1 MHRIIR
7 IKAYEAEHGPHFNDE
22 HARKAVSKM
31 ENEDGTRGQHWSL
44 EETTAL
50 ANQYGIRLDEKINKY
65 DWYVALNMVYSDY
78 YRVVVSMTGSN
89 NTKYFVELAKAWMHD
104 KDIDEGKMWFYY
116 IYVMCDKIRNAE
128 EDLFER
134 HYSKY
139 EDDDE
144 EERYGNYR
152 RMGRSSYYYKGTV
165 MNVSK
170 VYDELLPPQQ
180 FPLPNQNR
188 KKLVDI
194 TIGCDGEQK
203 KLSVEENKSIV
214 TDGAVG
220 LTIATDKQQIIT
232 MVKNNYNEYKAKK
245 EALAKYEEEM
255 NKCDAILKQLDYQE
269 ENLKQEDP
277 RIKELQEQVA
287 ELKGLIKQAGNMV
300 PPQMKQMLPQNIQ
313 KAMNEAS

>member
-22 HARKAVSKM
+22 HARKAVNKM

-144 EERYGNYR
+144 EQ
-152 RMGRSSYYYKGTV
+152 
-165 MNVSK
+165 
-170 VYDELLPPQQ
+170 LPPQQ
-180 FPLPNQNR
+180 FPMPNQTR

-194 TIGCDGEQK
+194 VISCDGESK

-214 TDGAVG
+214 TDGSIG
-220 LTIATDKQQIIT
+220 LTVATDKQQIIN
-232 MVKNNYNEYKAKK
+232 MVKANYDECKAKK
-245 EALAKYEEEM
+245 EAMAKYDEEM
-255 NKCDAILKQLDYQE
+255 NKCENILKQLDYNDKE
-269 ENLKQEDP
+269 PEKEDP
-277 RIKELQEQVA
+277 KIKELQDQVE
-287 ELKGLIKQAGNMV
+287 ELKGLIKQASNMV

>member
-1 MHRIIR
+1 MITFAQLNIGDPIHVLEIT
-7 IKAYEAEHGPHFNDE
+7 
-22 HARKAVSKM
+22 
-31 ENEDGTRGQHWSL
+31 GTFKKS
-44 EETTAL
+44 TT
-50 ANQYGIRLDEKINKY
+50 
-65 DWYVALNMVYSDY
+65 
-78 YRVVVSMTGSN
+78 
-89 NTKYFVELAKAWMHD
+89 
-104 KDIDEGKMWFYY
+104 
-116 IYVMCDKIRNAE
+116 
-128 EDLFER
+128 
-134 HYSKY
+134 
-139 EDDDE
+139 
-144 EERYGNYR
+144 
-152 RMGRSSYYYKGTV
+152 YYKGTV

-170 VYDELLPPQQ
+170 VYDEPLPPQQ

-255 NKCDAILKQLDYQE
+255 NKCGAILKQLDYQE

-287 ELKGLIKQAGNMV
+287 ELKGLIKQASNMV
-300 PPQMKQMLPQNIQ
+300 PPQMKQMLPQNMQ

>member
-104 KDIDEGKMWFYY
+104 KDI
-116 IYVMCDKIRNAE
+116 
-128 EDLFER
+128 
-134 HYSKY
+134 
-139 EDDDE
+139 
-144 EERYGNYR
+144 
-152 RMGRSSYYYKGTV
+152 
-165 MNVSK
+165 
-170 VYDELLPPQQ
+170 
-180 FPLPNQNR
+180 
-188 KKLVDI
+188 
-194 TIGCDGEQK
+194 
-203 KLSVEENKSIV
+203 
-214 TDGAVG
+214 AVG

-300 PPQMKQMLPQNIQ
+300 PPQMKQMLPQNMQ

>member
-50 ANQYGIRLDEKINKY
+50 ANQYGIRL
-65 DWYVALNMVYSDY
+65 
-78 YRVVVSMTGSN
+78 
-89 NTKYFVELAKAWMHD
+89 
-104 KDIDEGKMWFYY
+104 
-116 IYVMCDKIRNAE
+116 
-128 EDLFER
+128 
-134 HYSKY
+134 
-139 EDDDE
+139 
-144 EERYGNYR
+144 
-152 RMGRSSYYYKGTV
+152 KGTV

-170 VYDELLPPQQ
+170 VYDEPLPPQQ

-287 ELKGLIKQAGNMV
+287 ELKGLIKQASNMV

>member
-22 HARKAVSKM
+22 HARKAVNKM

-89 NTKYFVELAKAWMHD
+89 NTKYF
-104 KDIDEGKMWFYY
+104 
-116 IYVMCDKIRNAE
+116 
-128 EDLFER
+128 
-134 HYSKY
+134 
-139 EDDDE
+139 
-144 EERYGNYR
+144 
-152 RMGRSSYYYKGTV
+152 
-165 MNVSK
+165 NVSK

-245 EALAKYEEEM
+245 EALVKYEEEM

-287 ELKGLIKQAGNMV
+287 ELKGLIKQASNMV
-300 PPQMKQMLPQNIQ
+300 PPQMKQMLPQNMQ

>member
-65 DWYVALNMVYSDY
+65 DWYVALN
-78 YRVVVSMTGSN
+78 
-89 NTKYFVELAKAWMHD
+89 
-104 KDIDEGKMWFYY
+104 DEP
-116 IYVMCDKIRNAE
+116 
-128 EDLFER
+128 
-134 HYSKY
+134 
-139 EDDDE
+139 
-144 EERYGNYR
+144 
-152 RMGRSSYYYKGTV
+152 
-165 MNVSK
+165 
-170 VYDELLPPQQ
+170 LPPQQ

-300 PPQMKQMLPQNIQ
+300 PPQMKQMLPQNMQ

>member
-22 HARKAVSKM
+22 HARKAVNKM

-89 NTKYFVELAKAWMHD
+89 NTKYFVELAKAWLHD

-128 EDLFER
+128 EDLFEK

-152 RMGRSSYYYKGTV
+152 RMGRSS
-165 MNVSK
+165 
-170 VYDELLPPQQ
+170 L
-180 FPLPNQNR
+180 
-188 KKLVDI
+188 
-194 TIGCDGEQK
+194 
-203 KLSVEENKSIV
+203 
-214 TDGAVG
+214 G
-220 LTIATDKQQIIT
+220 LTVATEKQQIIN
-232 MVKNNYNEYKAKK
+232 MVKANYDECKAKK
-245 EALAKYEEEM
+245 EAMAKYDEEM
-255 NKCDAILKQLDYQE
+255 NKCENILKQLDYNDKE
-269 ENLKQEDP
+269 PEKEDP
-277 RIKELQEQVA
+277 KIKELQDQVE
-287 ELKGLIKQAGNMV
+287 ELKGLIKQASNMV

>member
-152 RMGRSSYYYKGTV
+152 RMGRSSYGRRKE
-165 MNVSK
+165 
-170 VYDELLPPQQ
+170 YD
-180 FPLPNQNR
+180 
-188 KKLVDI
+188 
-194 TIGCDGEQK
+194 
-203 KLSVEENKSIV
+203 
-214 TDGAVG
+214 
-220 LTIATDKQQIIT
+220 
-232 MVKNNYNEYKAKK
+232 
-245 EALAKYEEEM
+245 YEEEM

-287 ELKGLIKQAGNMV
+287 ELKGLIKQASNMV
-300 PPQMKQMLPQNIQ
+300 PPQMKQMLPQNMQ

>member
-7 IKAYEAEHGPHFNDE
+7 IKAYEAEHGPHFNEE
-22 HARKAVSKM
+22 HARKAVNKM

-139 EDDDE
+139 EDDEDE
-144 EERYGNYR
+144 ELQDQ
-152 RMGRSSYYYKGTV
+152 V
-165 MNVSK
+165 
-170 VYDELLPPQQ
+170 
-180 FPLPNQNR
+180 
-188 KKLVDI
+188 
-194 TIGCDGEQK
+194 
-203 KLSVEENKSIV
+203 
-214 TDGAVG
+214 
-220 LTIATDKQQIIT
+220 
-232 MVKNNYNEYKAKK
+232 
-245 EALAKYEEEM
+245 
-255 NKCDAILKQLDYQE
+255 
-269 ENLKQEDP
+269 
-277 RIKELQEQVA
+277 KEL
-287 ELKGLIKQAGNMV
+287 KDLIKQASNMV

-313 KAMNEAS
+313 NAMKEAS

>member
-1 MHRIIR
+1 M
-7 IKAYEAEHGPHFNDE
+7 
-22 HARKAVSKM
+22 
-31 ENEDGTRGQHWSL
+31 L
-44 EETTAL
+44 E
-50 ANQYGIRLDEKINKY
+50 
-65 DWYVALNMVYSDY
+65 
-78 YRVVVSMTGSN
+78 
-89 NTKYFVELAKAWMHD
+89 
-104 KDIDEGKMWFYY
+104 
-116 IYVMCDKIRNAE
+116 DKIIVQDRGFDAGLAALMQNANKGNM
-128 EDLFER
+128 DPAALMAMMNNNGMGGNGCWWIWIILLFFVWGGWG
-134 HYSKY
+134 
-139 EDDDE
+139 
-144 EERYGNYR
+144 GNGFGNR
-152 RMGRSSYYYKGTV
+152 CGEASQLASQLNTDANTNVLEITGTFKKSTTYYKGTV

-300 PPQMKQMLPQNIQ
+300 PPQMKQMLPQNMQ

>member
-7 IKAYEAEHGPHFNDE
+7 TKAYEAEHGPHFNEE
-22 HARKAVSKM
+22 HARKAVNKM

-78 YRVVVSMTGSN
+78 YRVIVNITGTN
-89 NTKYFVELAKAWMHD
+89 NTKFFVELAKAWICD

-128 EDLFER
+128 EDLYER

-139 EDDDE
+139 E
-144 EERYGNYR
+144 
-152 RMGRSSYYYKGTV
+152 
-165 MNVSK
+165 
-170 VYDELLPPQQ
+170 
-180 FPLPNQNR
+180 
-188 KKLVDI
+188 
-194 TIGCDGEQK
+194 
-203 KLSVEENKSIV
+203 
-214 TDGAVG
+214 
-220 LTIATDKQQIIT
+220 

-269 ENLKQEDP
+269 ENIKQEDP

-300 PPQMKQMLPQNIQ
+300 PPQMKQMLPQNMQ